1 MNFWCVINTLSHRI
15 KDAMCG
21 FRIYPLEEIVPL
33 LSRTKSRRMGFD
45 AEILILA
52 VRAGLEIKWLDLAV
66 RYEAGGVSHFAPFRD
81 NFGISLMHARL
92 FCRLPLWLAK
102 RALKRA
108 CDKFKKRG
116 LREASRQS
124 SNEILQRLAGRNLCG
139 DSWRDSCKGV
149 KEKMDGGADEK
160 AGTEKCGDK
169 AAAQS
174 SQAENSAQSSLVKA
188 SPQHAAAKDGRDG

>member
-1 MNFWCVINTLSHRI
+1 
-15 KDAMCG
+15 
-21 FRIYPLEEIVPL
+21 
-33 LSRTKSRRMGFD
+33 MGFD

-92 FCRLPLWLAK
+92 FCGLPLWLAK

-116 LREASRQS
+116 LREASQQS
-124 SNEILQRLAGRNLCG
+124 ADEILQWLAEQNLCSG
-139 DSWRDSCKGV
+139 ARRDSCKGAK
-149 KEKMDGGADEK
+149 KEMGGSADEK

-174 SQAENSAQSSLVKA
+174 SQAENSTQNSLVKA